1 MDFHLLFFF
10 FFPSNLAKQLIITI
24 NSNWICSL
32 SRNIYIYIYIYFF
45 FFFCRQRCKLEPNL
59 WGIMLGL
66 VLRLEYVGRS
76 FIWAMF
82 GGLWAIVLGLLQWYI
97 DEITL
102 NIYPFRLFRVE
113 IAWTNEILTFE
124 ISLIVGKNTC

>member
-10 FFPSNLAKQLIITI
+10 FFHQIWPNSWLLQLTQTGFVAFPVTY
-24 NSNWICSL
+24 
-32 SRNIYIYIYIYFF
+32 IYIYIYI
-45 FFFCRQRCKLEPNL
+45 FCRQRCKLEPNL